1 MVQNCLYMPQ
11 KLIPAYAPVLD
22 VCHYLPC
29 ITLIIPFEPK
39 MTLKKE
45 LAYQLKIVSEKIES
59 EIFGNYPREKA
70 LPVMKK
76 LRQVI
81 KDLNYNTHK
90 ISIAIFISPLI
101 EKVYYLD
108 LPVEEKIMIDDSF
121 EIRDLIYSKKEIHK
135 YLLVTLNHHWSR
147 IYLGNTSKIIRLV
160 SNVPNKRPAHIK
172 DLPPKVSNGSD
183 EKKEKEIRF
192 NNVLKHTDNG
202 LSLLLSSYKLPLLVM
217 GNANAIG
224 HFKTITQNS
233 KRITGYVPFNFKK
246 STEPD
251 LLKIMECYVAD
262 WKKII
267 QTDLMKQIAEAMG
280 KEKLAIG
287 IKEVWEVA
295 SQKRGK
301 LLVVEMNFTYPAQQ
315 GTKEEIIFKQE
326 EKMKNAFFIKDAV
339 DDVIEKVLAS
349 GGDVEFV
356 QEGLLMEY
364 HRIVLIEHYRDE

>member
-1 MVQNCLYMPQ
+1 MPQ
-11 KLIPAYAPVLD
+11 KIIATYAPVLE
-22 VCHYLPC
+22 VSHCLPC
-29 ITLIIPFEPK
+29 ISLIMPFEPK
-39 MTLKKE
+39 MSLKKE
-45 LAYQLKIVSEKIES
+45 LAYKLKIAFEKIER
-59 EIFGNYPREKA
+59 ELLENYPYEKA

-90 ISIAIFISPLI
+90 ISIAIFVSPLI

-108 LPVEEKIMIDDSF
+108 LLVEEKILIDESF

-135 YLLVTLNHHWSR
+135 YLLVALNHHWTR
-147 IYLGNTSKIIRLV
+147 IYLGSTSKIIRLV
-160 SNVPNKRPAHIK
+160 SNVPNKLAVYIK
-172 DLPPKVSNGSD
+172 DLPQKVSNVSD
-183 EKKEKEIRF
+183 EKKEKETRF

-202 LSLLLSSYKLPLLVM
+202 LSLLLSSYKLPLLVI

-224 HFKTITQNS
+224 HFKTITHNS
-233 KRITGYVPFNFKK
+233 KRIIEYIPVNFTE

-251 LLKIMECYVAD
+251 LLKIMEPFVAD

-267 QTDLMKQIAEAMG
+267 QLDLIKQIAEALG

-295 SQKRGK
+295 EQKRGK
-301 LLVVEMNFTYPAQQ
+301 LLVVEKNYTYPAQQ
-315 GTKEEIIFKQE
+315 GAKEETIFKHD

-339 DDVIEKVLAS
+339 DIVIEKVLAS

-356 QEGLLMEY
+356 QEGLLEEY
-364 HRIVLIEHYRDE
+364 HKIVLIEFYREG